1 MISTVVTIVA
11 SFTAV
16 DGLSRASE
24 LGEDE
29 ARHVDHR
36 INAKSPDYCRGS
48 GFIGGLL
55 LLRHAGV
62 GCRVPH
68 AASLIAVGLCL
79 GRGYVLSKS

>member
-11 SFTAV
+11 SFTAAMAW
-16 DGLSRASE
+16 SRASE

-29 ARHVDHR
+29 ASHADHR
-36 INAKSPDYCRGS
+36 INVKSPDYCRGS

-62 GCRVPH
+62 GCRITRRQPYR
-68 AASLIAVGLCL
+68 SRPLSWPWL
-79 GRGYVLSKS
+79 RPSKS